1 MPGSGPHKI
10 PVVFYRTLGGAE
22 VVRDWL
28 RSLDDA
34 DRQAVGLDLMRV
46 QYRWPVGMPLCRSLG
61 DGLWEVRTSLPSNR
75 IARVLFSVQQGRI
88 LVLHGFI
95 KKTQKT
101 PPDDLALHAAGT
113 VNLRNEEINVA
124 RKKKAIRFAAKL
136 STLDDFLGE
145 EGKRDEFE
153 AIAVKEVLAWQIG
166 KAMKEKNISRNG
178 LAQRMKTSRSQIGR
192 LLDPKDGNVTLTTLQ
207 RAARMVGRSLR
218 LELV

>member
-1 MPGSGPHKI
+1 
-10 PVVFYRTLGGAE
+10 VFYRTRGGAE

-46 QYRWPVGMPLCRSLG
+46 QYRWPVGMPLCRALG

-101 PPDDLALHAAGT
+101 LPDDLVL
-113 VNLRNEEINVA
+113 A
-124 RKKKAIRFAAKL
+124 RRR
-136 STLDDFLGE
+136 S
-145 EGKRDEFE
+145 REFE
-153 AIAVKEVLAWQIG
+153 K
-166 KAMKEKNISRNG
+166 
-178 LAQRMKTSRSQIGR
+178 
-192 LLDPKDGNVTLTTLQ
+192 
-207 RAARMVGRSLR
+207 
-218 LELV
+218 